1 MSLKVR
7 LTTIILVMVLVSVAV
22 LSVFILIRSAVLQ
35 VDTTHQYAG
44 ALAELNANEIQ
55 RQMEV
60 YTDYGNVLVQIFN
73 SYEDTEM
80 NRRRAMYDDVEIAEK
95 VELIR

>member
-1 MSLKVR
+1 MSLRIK
-7 LTTIILVMVLVSVAV
+7 LTTIILVMILASVAV
-22 LSVFILIRSAVLQ
+22 LSVFNLTRSASLQ
-35 VDTTHQYAG
+35 VDTTHKYAEE
-44 ALAELNANEIQ
+44 LAKLNSKEVQ

-60 YTDYGNVLVQIFN
+60 FTDYGNVLVQIFN